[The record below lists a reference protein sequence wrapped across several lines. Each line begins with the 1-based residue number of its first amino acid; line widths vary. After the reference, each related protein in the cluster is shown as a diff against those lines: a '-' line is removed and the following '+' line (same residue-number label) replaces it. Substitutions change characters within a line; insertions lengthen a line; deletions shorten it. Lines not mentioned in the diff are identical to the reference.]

1 MGPISD
7 CQMKLQLVFKTA
19 KSGGKKPR
27 TYDVDLPVVIGRGQQ
42 ASFRIPHGQISRRHC
57 ELLESKGSVFI
68 RDLGSTNGTM
78 VKGTMLPSKTKV
90 PVRSGSVIQL
100 GDLAFRVNYSAPND
114 GLATHAVED
123 SFEEAIDFLEAEP
136 EGETVEAFTE
146 SGSRPSKEKPLE
158 AESLDDDLFLE
169 ADEELNADDD
179 DFLNDKKTSQESSRT
194 LSDDDIDDFLSDI

>member
-1 MGPISD
+1 
-7 CQMKLQLVFKTA
+7 MKLQLVFKIA

-90 PVRSGSVIQL
+90 PIRSGSVIRL
-100 GDLAFRVNYSAPND
+100 GDLAFRIDYVEPND
-114 GLATHAVED
+114 GRTSQVED

-136 EGETVEAFTE
+136 EGETVEAFAE
-146 SGSRPSKEKPLE
+146 SGLRPSTDKVPEG
-158 AESLDDDLFLE
+158 ESLDDDLFLE
-169 ADEELNADDD
+169 ADEELNADAD
-179 DFLNDKKTSQESSRT
+179 DFLDKKSTSQESSGT
-194 LSDDDIDDFLSDI
+194 LSDDDIDDLLNDI

>member
-1 MGPISD
+1 
-7 CQMKLQLVFKTA
+7 MKLQLVFKTA

-27 TYDVDLPVVIGRGQQ
+27 TYDVNLPIVIGRGQQ

-90 PVRSGSVIQL
+90 PIRSGSVIRL
-100 GDLAFRVNYSAPND
+100 GDLAFRINYVEPND
-114 GLATHAVED
+114 GRATQVED

-136 EGETVEAFTE
+136 EGETVEAFAE
-146 SGSRPSKEKPLE
+146 SGLRPSTDKIPEG
-158 AESLDDDLFLE
+158 ESLDDDLFLE
-169 ADEELNADDD
+169 ADEELNADAD
-179 DFLNDKKTSQESSRT
+179 DFLDKKSTSQESSGT
-194 LSDDDIDDFLSDI
+194 LSDDDIDDFLNDI

>member
-27 TYDVDLPVVIGRGQQ
+27 SYDVDLPVVIGRGQQ

-136 EGETVEAFTE
+136 EGETVEAFAEADVDSSEDKLLEVE
-146 SGSRPSKEKPLE
+146 SI
-158 AESLDDDLFLE
+158 DDDLYLD
-169 ADEELNADDD
+169 ASEELDDENEN
-179 DFLNDKKTSQESSRT
+179 LLEDKSATKESSDG

>member
-1 MGPISD
+1 
-7 CQMKLQLVFKTA
+7 MKLQLVFKTA

-27 TYDVDLPVVIGRGQQ
+27 TYDVNLPIVIGRGQQ

-90 PVRSGSVIQL
+90 PIRSGSVIRL
-100 GDLAFRVNYSAPND
+100 GDLAFRINYVEPKD
-114 GLATHAVED
+114 GRATQVED

-136 EGETVEAFTE
+136 EGETVEAFAE
-146 SGSRPSKEKPLE
+146 SGSSPSKSKPNEVEPLE
-158 AESLDDDLFLE
+158 DDLLE
-169 ADEELNADDD
+169 ADEELDSDD
-179 DFLNDKKTSQESSRT
+179 DFLDDKKSSKQSKEA
-194 LSDDDIDDFLSDI
+194 LSDDDIDDFQVIFNM